1 MVKIELGFTGER
13 FLYLPIPMID
23 LMEDS
28 PLSSDLYI
36 YSMGYFSKALHHY
49 INRPNG
55 CNEYL
60 FIYCKEGKG
69 WVNLYERSYT
79 LEANQFIILPRNIK
93 HAYGADSKIPWTI
106 YWIHFRGTKAPV
118 FSCKFERPTSVIPS
132 AQSRIEER
140 LDLFEEIFDT
150 LNENTSLEHMH
161 YANLC
166 FGYFLGSFLFIEIF
180 QKRRRRKEYSENI
193 IKRVIHYMNDNI
205 ESQMRLNDFAKF
217 CGYSESYFYRKFV
230 KETGSSPM
238 DYFIHLKI
246 RKACK
251 LLIQTD
257 MKINQIASKLGFSES
272 LYFSRTFSR
281 TMGISAQEFRK
292 QSSIWC
298 KKNQIT
304 PINNRDISQ
313 TDLQ

>member
-1 MVKIELGFTGER
+1 MDNYCLFQGINKIDMAKVELGFTGER

-36 YSMGYFSKALHHY
+36 YSMGYFSRALHHY
-49 INRPNG
+49 INRPEG
-55 CNEYL
+55 CDEYL

-69 WVNLYERSYT
+69 WLDLYGKQHT
-79 LEANQFIILPRNIK
+79 LEANQFIILPRNIQ
-93 HAYGADSKIPWTI
+93 HAYGADKENPWTI

-118 FSCKFERPTSVIPS
+118 FSCRFDKPTSVIPS

-140 LDLFEEIFDT
+140 LDLFEEIFSS
-150 LNENTSLEHMH
+150 LNENTSIEYMH

-166 FGYFLGSFLFIEIF
+166 FGHFLGSFLFLEVF
-180 QKRRRRKEYSENI
+180 RKNRRRKEYSENI
-193 IKRVIHYMNDNI
+193 IKRVIHYMNENI
-205 ESQMRLNDFAKF
+205 ENQMKLSDFARF
-217 CGYSESYFYRKFV
+217 CGYSESYFYRKFI

-238 DYFIHLKI
+238 DYFIRLKI

-257 MKINQIASKLGFSES
+257 MQVNQIAYKLGFKES
-272 LYFSRTFSR
+272 QYFSRTFSHV
-281 TMGISAQEFRK
+281 MGLSALEFRK
-292 QSSIWC
+292 Q
-298 KKNQIT
+298 NF
-304 PINNRDISQ
+304 R
-313 TDLQ
+313 L